1 MKTKNLLKKAFLL
14 LALIGGA
21 SSAWATE
28 VTVTLS
34 GATTK
39 ASDRKVENAVVPTIA
54 SSSATITTSSCGSS
68 CATTG
73 YWLNTNDGKYCT
85 YGGTNYYLCH
95 ATQNNSKVAWKGA
108 GITNQYGTFTVPS
121 GYTFKITKISHALA
135 SQSATFTASIIVKDG
150 ASNAKYTSESI
161 TVPSV
166 SDKAEASATII
177 NLAAGDQVTLAAGTY
192 TLNVNISS
200 TNTGTGKYCGIAQVV
215 LTGDLATAGI
225 DTASP
230 EITTDLDDESAYS
243 AYLGVERALSIEAN
257 HVTGYQWYTCTNAA
271 GEGASAIDGAT
282 NYVYAFTPSVV
293 GTYYYK
299 CVVTNDNATGAKT
312 ATSKV
317 ATVNVEAQTPVF
329 SLTNT
334 GILVGGTSQII
345 VGSNAGL
352 DGLTM
357 TGLTYDD
364 AVISIDATG
373 AITAL
378 AKGTSTIT
386 FTTAA
391 SGNYAAGSANLSI
404 TVTGKVVASSTPNSW
419 TDATSRTWS
428 VSKIAFGGQGE
439 EGDNGLY
446 FKTGTSNSIDYSSG
460 TYFSLKTGNIMY
472 LEVPSATSTGLVKV
486 VSTQTN
492 DRYLVVTNSE
502 GDQQLKMSTSG
513 NTVRFDENSIE
524 EIDGK
529 YYVKI
534 AHGDGECKIA
544 ISNFATVTLDI
555 PVTISAYGKS
565 TFSST
570 SPVDCANLPSGLKA
584 YKATACDGSTVT
596 MEEVT
601 TAVAGMTGSNKTGL
615 VLVGTPNTTYKIP
628 AAANGTEPSGNLL
641 FGWDS
646 EWGNIKAA
654 NSGTNFV
661 LSVQSGNVVWAP
673 VKSTDAPITTGQAA
687 LWADVEISS
696 LEARGIRMVF
706 PGGEITGVANVEAAA
721 ETVQKDGKFFKDG
734 KLFIFKNGKKYN
746 ASGAQVK

>member
-14 LALIGGA
+14 LALMGGA
-21 SSAWATE
+21 NSAWASNVTIGLTNTLTTTSKETTTETLTGSGSDLTLSKVYATGTSSATSAYTKGDKTMQYGSSTSYYSTHCYKWGVNKTAYDGDYVGYE
-28 VTVTLS
+28 VTVAS
-34 GATTK
+34 GKSFSISKIDAEIAGSADFTYKIVVENSFGTALYSTSNK
-39 ASDRKVENAVVPTIA
+39 TINRASDVTLTVDNITDENIQDLT
-54 SSSATITTSSCGSS
+54 
-68 CATTG
+68 
-73 YWLNTNDGKYCT
+73 
-85 YGGTNYYLCH
+85 
-95 ATQNNSKVAWKGA
+95 
-108 GITNQYGTFTVPS
+108 GTF
-121 GYTFKITKISHALA
+121 Y
-135 SQSATFTASIIVKDG
+135 VKMYMYFN
-150 ASNAKYTSESI
+150 S
-161 TVPSV
+161 
-166 SDKAEASATII
+166 
-177 NLAAGDQVTLAAGTY
+177 
-192 TLNVNISS
+192 
-200 TNTGTGKYCGIAQVV
+200 TGKYFCPVKIQV
-215 LTGDLATAGI
+215 TGDLATAGI

-230 EITTDLDDESAYS
+230 EITKDLDDESAYT
-243 AYLGVERALSIEAN
+243 AYLGVEKTLSIEAD

-271 GEGASAIDGAT
+271 GEGASAIEGAT

-299 CVVTNDNATGAKT
+299 CVATNTNATGEQNT
-312 ATSKV
+312 TSKV

-329 SLTNT
+329 SLTNSS
-334 GILVGGTSQII
+334 IIVGGTSQII
-345 VGSNAGL
+345 VGSKAGL

-357 TGLTYDD
+357 ADLTYDD
-364 AVISIDATG
+364 EVISISESG

-378 AKGTSTIT
+378 AKGTTTIT

-391 SGNYAAGSANLSI
+391 EGNYAAGSANLSI
-404 TVTGKVVASSTPNSW
+404 TVTGKVAASSTPNSW

-524 EIDGK
+524 EIEGK
-529 YYVKI
+529 YYVKLS
-534 AHGDGECKIA
+534 HGNGECKIA
-544 ISNFATVTLDI
+544 VSNFATVTLDI

-721 ETVQKDGKFFKDG
+721 ETVQKDGKFVENG
-734 KLFIFKNGKKYN
+734 KLVIYKNGKKFN
-746 ASGAQVK
+746 AAGAQVK

>member
-1 MKTKNLLKKAFLL
+1 MKTKNLLKTAFLL
-14 LALIGGA
+14 LALMGGA
-21 SSAWATE
+21 TSAWGVET
-28 VTVTLS
+28 TITLS

-39 ASDRKVENAVVPTIA
+39 GSTSDVMGPSGIA
-54 SSSATITTSSCGSS
+54 SSSATITTGATGSS

-73 YWLNTNDGKYCT
+73 YHLTTKDGKTCT
-85 YGGTNYYLCH
+85 LGGTTYYLMH
-95 ATQNNSKVAWKGA
+95 TYDGNNSKASWYNA
-108 GITNQYGTFTVPS
+108 GLTNQYGTFTVPA
-121 GYTFKITKISHALA
+121 GYTFKITKVTHAMA
-135 SQSATFTASIIVKDG
+135 CQSATFSASIIVKDA
-150 ASNAKYTSESI
+150 ASNAKYTSSSI
-161 TVPSV
+161 NVPSV
-166 SDKAEASATII
+166 ADKGAASTTDIV
-177 NLAAGDQVTLAAGTY
+177 LAAGDQVTLNAGTY

-200 TNTGTGKYCGIAQVV
+200 TNTGTGKYAGIAQVV

-243 AYLGVERALSIEAN
+243 AYLGVEKTLSIEAD

-271 GEGASAIDGAT
+271 GDGASEIDGAT
-282 NYVYAFTPSVV
+282 NYVYAFTPSVA

-299 CVVTNDNATGAKT
+299 CVATNTNATGEQT

-317 ATVNVEAQTPVF
+317 ATVNVQAQTPVF

-334 GILVGGTSQII
+334 SIIVGRTSQII
-345 VGSNAGL
+345 VGSKAGL
-352 DGLTM
+352 DGLT
-357 TGLTYDD
+357 LTDLAYDD
-364 AVISIDATG
+364 EIISISASG

-378 AKGTSTIT
+378 AIGTTTIT

-428 VSKIAFGGQGE
+428 VTKIAFGGQGE

-460 TYFSLKTGNIMY
+460 DFFSLKSGNIMY
-472 LEVPSATSTGLVKV
+472 LEVPSSTSTGLVKV
-486 VSTQTN
+486 VSTQSN
-492 DRYLVVTNSE
+492 NRYLVVTNSE
-502 GDQQLKMSTSG
+502 GDQQLKMSTGG

-524 EIDGK
+524 EIGGK
-529 YYVKI
+529 YYVKLS
-534 AHGDGECKIA
+534 HGDGECKIA
-544 ISNFATVTLDI
+544 VSNFATVTLDI

-570 SPVDCANLPSGLKA
+570 SPVDCAHLPSGLKA

-628 AAANGTEPSGNLL
+628 AATSGTEPSGNLL

-706 PGGEITGVANVEAAA
+706 PGDVITGVANVEVSEAA
-721 ETVQKDGKFFKDG
+721 QKEGKFIENG
-734 KLFIFKNGKKYN
+734 KLVIYKNGKKFN
-746 ASGAQVK
+746 AAGQIVK